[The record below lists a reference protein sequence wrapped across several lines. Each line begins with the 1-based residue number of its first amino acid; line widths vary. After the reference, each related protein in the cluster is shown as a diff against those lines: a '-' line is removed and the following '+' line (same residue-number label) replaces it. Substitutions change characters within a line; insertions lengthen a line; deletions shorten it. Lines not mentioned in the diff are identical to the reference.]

1 MSAAITRAIASKVT
15 AIEECQ
21 KWRPETNADA
31 EDFEKWGKE
40 FVGLLVRLLNH
51 LPIGSRY

>member
-1 MSAAITRAIASKVT
+1 MSAAIARAIASKVA

-40 FVGLLVRLLNH
+40 FVALLVSLLMH
-51 LPIGSRY
+51 KSTTEWF